1 MKKLLYLLIL
11 LPLGLLASCSS
22 DDDLPDVNVF
32 VSFDNVVADNNE
44 LYVVRGDTLKIT
56 SVHIKGNSTT
66 AAIINGVNYRWD
78 YSVLIWQPIA
88 PYNVSF
94 LTDKFREGPHVLSM
108 YMDIA
113 QVDKTLAYGVLEF
126 KVNVVPDKASLP
138 GSKVPGPFI
147 TDLYMGANPK

>member
-11 LPLGLLASCSS
+11 LPLGFLASCSS

-32 VSFDNVVADNNE
+32 VSFDNVVYHNNE
-44 LYVVRGDTLKIT
+44 LYVVRGDTLEVT
-56 SVHIKGNSTT
+56 SVHIKGNNTT

-78 YSVLIWQPIA
+78 YSILIWQPIS

-94 LTDKFREGPHVLSM
+94 LTDQFRQGPHVLSM

-113 QVDKTLAYGVLEF
+113 QVDKTLAYGLLEF
-126 KVNVVPDKASLP
+126 KVNVVPDSASLP
-138 GSKVPGPFI
+138 DGTVPGPFI
-147 TDLYMGANPK
+147 ADLYMGANPK